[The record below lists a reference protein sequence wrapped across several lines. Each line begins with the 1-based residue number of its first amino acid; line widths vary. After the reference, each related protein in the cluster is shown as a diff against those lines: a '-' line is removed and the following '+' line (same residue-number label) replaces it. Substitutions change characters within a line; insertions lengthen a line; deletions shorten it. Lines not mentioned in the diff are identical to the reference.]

1 MPTFLASE
9 RWFLLTLSNHQHLK
23 RKVKTIQID
32 LLNLM
37 FCFSND
43 DPKETCPLA
52 FIYLL
57 YLFLLFSDET
67 KFERN
72 SLLVYYQMPNKK
84 TFMLKRS
91 I

>member
-1 MPTFLASE
+1 M
-9 RWFLLTLSNHQHLK
+9 TLSNHQHLK

-37 FCFSND
+37 FSFTND

-52 FIYLL
+52 FIYLYI
-57 YLFLLFSDET
+57 YLFLLFFDET

-72 SLLVYYQMPNKK
+72 SLLVYYQNAQQKK
-84 TFMLKRS
+84 HS
-91 I
+91 Y

>member
-37 FCFSND
+37 FVFPMMIPRKLALWHLFIYYIYFYYFLMRQNL
-43 DPKETCPLA
+43 KETVCWYIIKCP
-52 FIYLL
+52 
-57 YLFLLFSDET
+57 T
-67 KFERN
+67 KKH
-72 SLLVYYQMPNKK
+72 SC
-84 TFMLKRS
+84 
-91 I
+91 